1 MPRKSCLFLSFFT
14 LHSPFFWNGTEVF
27 LEWWSQSSS
36 KDESIHQ
43 ARIIKQ
49 GKAMYLSMA
58 NFHIERWQKIRIT
71 FWIWWLTVNKR
82 GFWIPS
88 ASLQEAFW
96 IWQFT
101 YRKNVELLW
110 KNSKNSIMH
119 SQDKRNIFIGM
130 WAEDASLCFERVS
143 QLLWVLT
150 AFIGQVTGGLW
161 VLCLLKGISFRV
173 KHVYGN
179 WNCRNKHFLC
189 RWQYLASGNKKK
201 NPFLRIHNR
210 AFVQIVVSISPL
222 GSFCNM
228 FVFSW

>member
-1 MPRKSCLFLSFFT
+1 MIS
-14 LHSPFFWNGTEVF
+14 
-27 LEWWSQSSS
+27 
-36 KDESIHQ
+36 
-43 ARIIKQ
+43 IIKQ
-49 GKAMYLSMA
+49 GWINSSSKNRQARKGNVLIYGQLSHRKLTENENNILDLMTDC
-58 NFHIERWQKIRIT
+58 EQKR
-71 FWIWWLTVNKR
+71 
-82 GFWIPS
+82 FWIPS
-88 ASLQEAFW
+88 ATLQEAFW
-96 IWQFT
+96 IWQLT

-119 SQDKRNIFIGM
+119 SQDKRSIFVGM
-130 WAEDASLCFERVS
+130 WAEDASSCFERVL

-161 VLCLLKGISFRV
+161 VLCLLKEISFRV
-173 KHVYGN
+173 KHVYGY